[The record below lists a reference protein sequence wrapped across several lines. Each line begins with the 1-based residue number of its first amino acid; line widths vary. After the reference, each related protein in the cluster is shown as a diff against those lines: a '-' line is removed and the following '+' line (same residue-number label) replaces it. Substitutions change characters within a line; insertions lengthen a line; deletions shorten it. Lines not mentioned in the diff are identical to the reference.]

1 MNDKQV
7 FSNSIMDE
15 SGDAATKQISCEP
28 SLVNATQV
36 MLAKC
41 GDFPVSSVRRIQVL
55 SKLDTG
61 CKHLALLP
69 QQIKDLELQPV
80 DEIIPVKSAV
90 N

>member
-1 MNDKQV
+1 
-7 FSNSIMDE
+7 
-15 SGDAATKQISCEP
+15 
-28 SLVNATQV
+28 